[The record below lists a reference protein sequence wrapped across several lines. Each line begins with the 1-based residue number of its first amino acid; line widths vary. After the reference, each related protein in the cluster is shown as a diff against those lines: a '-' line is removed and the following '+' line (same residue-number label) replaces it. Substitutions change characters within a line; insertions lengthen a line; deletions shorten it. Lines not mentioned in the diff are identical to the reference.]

1 VRYSVTLALCA
12 STVILAIESRGILK
26 AVLCHPMLVYIGTI
40 SYTIYLIHMSALYV
54 VRSLH
59 LNRLIATAA
68 ALAITL
74 AFASASWFLLEKR
87 LTRGRIAVQLPDV
100 AVPAS
105 AGLAS

>member
-1 VRYSVTLALCA
+1 MS
-12 STVILAIESRGILK
+12 
-26 AVLCHPMLVYIGTI
+26 PMRVYIGTI
-40 SYTIYLIHMSALYV
+40 SYTIYLVHMSALYV
-54 VRSLH
+54 VWGLH

-87 LTRGRIAVQLPDV
+87 LTRGPIAVQLPDI